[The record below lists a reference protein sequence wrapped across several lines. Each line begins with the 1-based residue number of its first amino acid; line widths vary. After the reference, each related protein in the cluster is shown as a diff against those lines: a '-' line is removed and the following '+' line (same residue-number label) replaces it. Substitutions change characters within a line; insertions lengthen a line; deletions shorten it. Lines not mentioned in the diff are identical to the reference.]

1 MFGHTVEFH
10 TFNIHQVA
18 QVMESKIKRMT
29 ETYTSGT
36 EALREFADAL
46 QMKASSDMQQMN
58 SMILSEATEV
68 TNVLRP

>member
-1 MFGHTVEFH
+1 
-10 TFNIHQVA
+10 
-18 QVMESKIKRMT
+18 MESKIKRMT

-58 SMILSEATEV
+58 SMILSQATEV
-68 TNVLRP
+68 KNVLRPSFFSFYCIGYMCIVIA